1 VRVRTDVPALS
12 RLFDYAV
19 PESWT
24 DDIVVGTRVRVAL
37 HGRRVGGWVVD
48 DDVTPPEGV
57 DPLPLKGWSGWGP
70 PAPVVE
76 LAEWA
81 AWRWAGPVPFFLGV
95 ASPLRPVRRL
105 PAVPAGAG
113 GAGAGAAGAGAGAA
127 AGADTGP
134 LATAFDDMVARA
146 VGAGAVGE
154 GASTVLRIPP
164 TTDLI
169 DLVLS
174 VVRSPVIGA
183 RPGGVLVL
191 VPSVGWAE
199 RLCGRLVRR
208 GYRATTD
215 WAAARAGWPI
225 VVGSRAAAWAPLPE
239 VSAALVLDAHDEAYK
254 EESAPTY
261 SAVDVVT
268 ERARRAGSP
277 CIVTSPCPSTVV
289 RAGRAEL
296 ALPVA
301 AERAGWSAVERVDR
315 RGADPRTGMFSEE
328 FVRLARAVLDDPDG
342 VAGRGPLV
350 CFYDRTGRAR
360 LLACAACGE
369 LARCTTCGAAVAQH
383 GTGLRCPRCA
393 SERPLVCAACG
404 KLRMKTVRV
413 GVSRL
418 REELAALL
426 GTEVGEVSGPAAGRS
441 AARAARADVGAGA
454 GAGSPSDGPSGADG
468 IPATPVLVGTEAV
481 LHRVRRAAAVV
492 FLDIDLHLLAPRF
505 SATDET
511 LALLVRASRMVG
523 PRHAGPAWARL
534 LVQTR
539 VPDHPVLEAVA
550 RGDLSEVAEGEEAM
564 RRSARL
570 PPFSALASLSGP
582 LAAGYADAL
591 RQAGVGTGVTL
602 SELPDGG
609 YLAQAPDH
617 GALGDLLAAVPRP
630 GGRGLRVAVD
640 PAAI

>member
-1 VRVRTDVPALS
+1 MRVRTDVPALS
-12 RLFDYAV
+12 KVFDYTV

-24 DDIVVGTRVRVAL
+24 DDVIVGTRVRVAL

-57 DPLPLKGWSGWGP
+57 EPLPLKGWSGWGP
-70 PAPVVE
+70 PPTVMD

-81 AWRWAGPVPFFLGV
+81 AWRWAGPIPFFLGV
-95 ASPLRPVRRL
+95 SSPPRPVRRL
-105 PAVPAGAG
+105 PGVP
-113 GAGAGAAGAGAGAA
+113 GAAEAGS
-127 AGADTGP
+127 ADTR
-134 LATAFDDMVARA
+134 TVFDDMVA
-146 VGAGAVGE
+146 GALAE
-154 GASTVLRIPP
+154 GTPAVLRLPP

-174 VVRSPVIGA
+174 VVNAPETGA

-208 GYRATTD
+208 GYQATTD
-215 WAAARAGWPI
+215 WASARAGWPI

-239 VSAALVLDAHDEAYK
+239 LAATLVLDAHDESYR

-261 SAVDVVT
+261 SAVDVVS

-277 CIVTSPCPSTVV
+277 CIVTSPCPPTVV
-289 RAGRAEL
+289 SAGRAVHG
-296 ALPVA
+296 LPVA
-301 AERAGWSAVERVDR
+301 GERAGWSAVERVDR
-315 RGADPRTGMFSEE
+315 RGADPRSGLFSEE
-328 FVRLARAVLDDPDG
+328 FVRLARAVLDDPD
-342 VAGRGPLV
+342 AIARRGPLV

-369 LARCTTCGAAVAQH
+369 LAQCTTCGAAVAQH
-383 GTGLRCPRCA
+383 GTGLWCPRCG

-404 KLRMKTVRV
+404 KLRMKTLRA

-418 REELAALL
+418 REEVAALL
-426 GTEVGEVSGPAAGRS
+426 GTDVGEVSGPAAARS
-441 AARAARADVGAGA
+441 RAARSGADSSAGA
-454 GAGSPSDGPSGADG
+454 GGGSGGEG
-468 IPATPVLVGTEAV
+468 IPATPVLIGTEAV

-511 LALLVRASRMVG
+511 LALFVRASRMVG
-523 PRHAGPAWARL
+523 PRHVGPPSARL

-539 VPDHPVLEAVA
+539 VPDHPVLQAVA
-550 RGDLSEVAEGEEAM
+550 RGDLSEVAEAEEAM

-570 PPFSALASLSGP
+570 PPFSALAALSGP

-591 RQAGVGTGVTL
+591 REAGAGTGVTV
-602 SELPDGG
+602 SELPDAA
-609 YLAQAPDH
+609 YLVQAPDH
-617 GALGDLLAAVPRP
+617 GALCDLLAAAPRP

-640 PAAI
+640 PAAV

>member
-12 RLFDYAV
+12 KLFDYAV

-24 DDIVVGTRVRVAL
+24 DDVVVGTRVRVAL

-57 DPLPLKGWSGWGP
+57 EPLPLSRWSGWGP
-70 PAPVVE
+70 PPAVVD

-81 AWRWAGPVPFFLGV
+81 AWRWAGPIPFFLGV
-95 ASPLRPVRRL
+95 ASPPRPVRRL
-105 PAVPAGAG
+105 PAGVGMGDGVGESDAGS
-113 GAGAGAAGAGAGAA
+113 
-127 AGADTGP
+127 T
-134 LATAFDDMVARA
+134 ATVFGHMVARA
-146 VGAGAVGE
+146 VTE
-154 GASTVLRIPP
+154 GTSTVLRIPP
-164 TTDLI
+164 TTDLL

-174 VVRSPVIGA
+174 VVHAPETVA

-208 GYRATTD
+208 GYPATTD
-215 WAAARAGWPI
+215 WASARAGWPI

-239 VSAALVLDAHDEAYK
+239 VSAALVLDAHDESYR

-268 ERARRAGSP
+268 ERTRRAGSP
-277 CIVTSPCPSTVV
+277 CIVTSPCPPTVV
-289 RAGRAEL
+289 SAGRALE

-315 RGADPRTGMFSEE
+315 RGADPRSGLFSEE
-328 FVRLARAVLDDPDG
+328 FVRLARAVLDDPDA
-342 VAGRGPLV
+342 VDRRGPLV

-360 LLACAACGE
+360 ILACAACGE
-369 LARCTTCGAAVAQH
+369 LAQCTTCGAAVAQH
-383 GTGLRCPRCA
+383 GTGLRCPRCG

-404 KLRMKTVRV
+404 KLRLKTLRA

-418 REELAALL
+418 REEVAALL
-426 GTEVGEVSGPAAGRS
+426 GAEVGEVSGPAVARS
-441 AARAARADVGAGA
+441 GAART
-454 GAGSPSDGPSGADG
+454 GAGSGGGDSRSGGQG
-468 IPATPVLVGTEAV
+468 IPATPVLIGTEAV
-481 LHRVRRAAAVV
+481 PHRVRRAAAVV

-523 PRHAGPAWARL
+523 PRHVGPASARL

-539 VPDHPVLEAVA
+539 VPDHPVLQAVA
-550 RGDLSEVAEGEEAM
+550 RGDLSEVAVGEESM

-582 LAAGYADAL
+582 LAAGYAEAL
-591 RQAGVGTGVTL
+591 REAGAGTGVTL
-602 SELPDGG
+602 SELPDAA
-609 YLAQAPDH
+609 YLVQAPDH
-617 GALGDLLAAVPRP
+617 GALCDLLAAVPRP
-630 GGRGLRVAVD
+630 GGRGLRMAVD

>member
-19 PESWT
+19 PDSWT
-24 DDIVVGTRVRVAL
+24 DDVVVGTRVRVAL

-57 DPLPLKGWSGWGP
+57 EPLPLKGWSGWGP
-70 PAPVVE
+70 PPPVID

-105 PAVPAGAG
+105 PAGADGAG
-113 GAGAGAAGAGAGAA
+113 DLGAGDSGTGDSGI
-127 AGADTGP
+127 GP
-134 LATAFDDMVARA
+134 LATTFDDMVARA
-146 VGAGAVGE
+146 VREGTAGE
-154 GASTVLRIPP
+154 GTSTVLRIPP

-169 DLVLS
+169 DLVLA
-174 VVRSPVIGA
+174 VVHTPELA
-183 RPGGVLVL
+183 TRPGGVLVL

-225 VVGSRAAAWAPLPE
+225 AVGSRAAAWAPLPE
-239 VSAALVLDAHDEAYK
+239 VSAVLVLDAHDEAYK

-268 ERARRAGSP
+268 ERARREGSP
-277 CIVTSPCPSTVV
+277 SIVTSPCPSTVV
-289 RAGRAEL
+289 RAGRAER

-301 AERAGWSAVERVDR
+301 AERAGWSAVVRVDR
-315 RGADPRTGMFSEE
+315 RGADPRSGMFSEE

-360 LLACAACGE
+360 LLACAHCGE
-369 LARCTTCGAAVAQH
+369 LAQCTTCGAAVAQH
-383 GTGLRCPRCA
+383 GTGLRCPRCGT
-393 SERPLVCAACG
+393 ERPLVCAACG
-404 KLRMKTVRV
+404 KLRMKTLRA

-426 GTEVGEVSGPAAGRS
+426 GTEVGEVSGPALARSAGRTAGA
-441 AARAARADVGAGA
+441 AARSGA
-454 GAGSPSDGPSGADG
+454 PSGGDG

-523 PRHAGPAWARL
+523 PRHTGPAWARL

-570 PPFSALASLSGP
+570 PPFSALAALSGP

-591 RQAGVGTGVTL
+591 REAGAGTGVTL

-617 GALGDLLAAVPRP
+617 GALCDLLAAVPRP

>member
-1 VRVRTDVPALS
+1 VGGTTPGPRYVRVRTDVPALS
-12 RLFDYAV
+12 KLFDYAV
-19 PESWT
+19 PGSWT
-24 DDIVVGTRVRVAL
+24 DEVIVGTRVRVAL

-48 DDVTPPEGV
+48 DDVTPPDGV
-57 DPLPLKGWSGWGP
+57 QPLPLKNWSGWGP
-70 PAPVVE
+70 PPPVIE

-81 AWRWAGPVPFFLGV
+81 AWRWAGPIPFFLGV
-95 ASPLRPVRRL
+95 ASPVRPVRRL
-105 PAVPAGAG
+105 P
-113 GAGAGAAGAGAGAA
+113 
-127 AGADTGP
+127 
-134 LATAFDDMVARA
+134 
-146 VGAGAVGE
+146 VGAGESGESGESGSAGELGPGTAGPDSGPTGTVFDDVVVRAVAE
-154 GASTVLRIPP
+154 ETSTLLRIPP

-174 VVRSPVIGA
+174 VVHNPATVA

-225 VVGSRAAAWAPLPE
+225 VVGSRAAAWGPLPE
-239 VSAALVLDAHDEAYK
+239 VSAALVLDAHDESYR

-268 ERARRAGSP
+268 ERALRAGVP
-277 CIVTSPCPSTVV
+277 CIVTSPCPPTVV
-289 RAGRAEL
+289 GAGRAVET
-296 ALPVA
+296 LPVA
-301 AERAGWSAVERVDR
+301 TERAGWSAVERVDR
-315 RGADPRTGMFSEE
+315 RGADPRSGMFSEE
-328 FVRLARAVLDDPDG
+328 FVRLARAVLDDPDA
-342 VAGRGPLV
+342 VMRRGPLV

-360 LLACAACGE
+360 LLACANCGE
-369 LARCTTCGAAVAQH
+369 LAQCTNCGAAVAQH
-383 GTGLRCPRCA
+383 GTGLRCPRCL

-404 KLRMKTVRV
+404 KLRMKTLRA

-426 GTEVGEVSGPAAGRS
+426 GVEVGEVSGPAAARS
-441 AARAARADVGAGA
+441 AAARSAAARSASGDSPAG
-454 GAGSPSDGPSGADG
+454 GEG
-468 IPATPVLVGTEAV
+468 IPATPVLIGTEAV

-523 PRHAGPAWARL
+523 PRHTGPASARL

-539 VPDHPVLEAVA
+539 VPDHPVLHAVG
-550 RGDLSEVAEGEEAM
+550 RGDLSEVIEAEASL
-564 RRSARL
+564 RLSARL
-570 PPFSALASLSGP
+570 PPFSALAALTGP
-582 LAAGYADAL
+582 LAAGYADDL
-591 RQAGVGTGVTL
+591 REAGAGADVTL
-602 SELPDGG
+602 SELPDGR
-609 YLAQAPDH
+609 YLVQAPDH
-617 GALGDLLAAVPRP
+617 GALCGLLAAVPRP

-640 PAAI
+640 PTAI

>member
-12 RLFDYAV
+12 KLFDYAV
-19 PESWT
+19 PEGWT
-24 DDIVVGTRVRVAL
+24 DVVVVGTRVRVAL

-48 DDVTPPEGV
+48 DDVRPPEGV
-57 DPLPLKGWSGWGP
+57 EPLELSGWSGWGP
-70 PAPVVE
+70 PPPVID

-95 ASPLRPVRRL
+95 ASPAGPVRRL
-105 PAVPAGAG
+105 PEGSAGPAGS
-113 GAGAGAAGAGAGAA
+113 
-127 AGADTGP
+127 DGP
-134 LATAFDDMVARA
+134 EEPAEGEGPEGVRPATVFDDLVARA
-146 VGAGAVGE
+146 VAE
-154 GASTVLRIPP
+154 GASTALRIPP

-169 DLVLS
+169 DLVRA
-174 VVRSPVIGA
+174 VVHAPETVA

-225 VVGSRAAAWAPLPE
+225 VVGSRASAWAPLPA
-239 VSAALVLDAHDEAYK
+239 VSAALVLDAHDESYR

-261 SAVDVVT
+261 SAVDVVA

-277 CIVTSPCPSTVV
+277 CIVTSPCPPTVV
-289 RAGRAEL
+289 RAGRAEH

-301 AERAGWSAVERVDR
+301 AERAGWSAVECVDR

-328 FVRLARAVLDDPDG
+328 FVRLARAVLDDPDA
-342 VAGRGPLV
+342 VARRGPLV

-383 GTGLRCPRCA
+383 ETEHGTGLRCPRCGD
-393 SERPLVCAACG
+393 ERPLVCAACG
-404 KLRMKTVRV
+404 KLRLKTVRA

-418 REELAALL
+418 REEVAALL
-426 GTEVGEVSGPAAGRS
+426 GTEVGEVSGPPVARPAAARTAARS
-441 AARAARADVGAGA
+441 AARTAARSAGA
-454 GAGSPSDGPSGADG
+454 GERPAGGDG
-468 IPATPVLVGTEAV
+468 IPATPVLIGTEAV

-523 PRHAGPAWARL
+523 PRHVGPASARL

-539 VPDHPVLEAVA
+539 VPDHPVLQAVA
-550 RGDLSEVAEGEEAM
+550 RGDLSGVVEGEESM

-570 PPFSALASLSGP
+570 PPFSALASVSGP

-591 RQAGVGTGVTL
+591 RVAGAGTGVTL
-602 SELPDGG
+602 SELPDGA
-609 YLAQAPDH
+609 YLVQAPDH
-617 GALGDLLAAVPRP
+617 GALCDLLAAVPRP

>member
-1 VRVRTDVPALS
+1 VRTDVPALS

-19 PESWT
+19 PDSWT
-24 DDIVVGTRVRVAL
+24 DDVVVGTRVRVAL

-57 DPLPLKGWSGWGP
+57 EPLPLKGWSGWGP
-70 PAPVVE
+70 PPPVID

-105 PAVPAGAG
+105 PAVPEGAPDT
-113 GAGAGAAGAGAGAA
+113 GAPDRAAGAPDPGAPGT
-127 AGADTGP
+127 GPPADTGP
-134 LATAFDDMVARA
+134 LATASLATAFADMVARA
-146 VGAGAVGE
+146 VGEGAVME
-154 GASTVLRIPP
+154 GTSTVLRIPP

-174 VVRSPVIGA
+174 VVHAPETVARS
-183 RPGGVLVL
+183 GGVLVL

-225 VVGSRAAAWAPLPE
+225 VVGSRAAAWAPLPNL
-239 VSAALVLDAHDEAYK
+239 SAALVLDAHDESYR

-289 RAGRAEL
+289 RAGRAEHT
-296 ALPVA
+296 LPVA

-342 VAGRGPLV
+342 VARRGPLV

-360 LLACAACGE
+360 LLACAHCGE
-369 LARCTTCGAAVAQH
+369 LARCTTCGAAVAQG
-383 GTGLRCPRCA
+383 GTGLRCPRCG
-393 SERPLVCAACG
+393 SERPVVCAACG
-404 KLRMKTVRV
+404 KLRMKTLRA

-426 GTEVGEVSGPAAGRS
+426 GTEVGEVSGPSVPRS
-441 AARAARADVGAGA
+441 VAAGA
-454 GAGSPSDGPSGADG
+454 GEPPSGGDG

-523 PRHAGPAWARL
+523 PRHTGPAWARL

-539 VPDHPVLEAVA
+539 VPDHPVVEAVA
-550 RGDLSEVAEGEEAM
+550 RGDLSGVAEAEEAM

-570 PPFSALASLSGP
+570 PPFSALAALSGP
-582 LAAGYADAL
+582 LAAGYAGDL
-591 RQAGVGTGVTL
+591 RVAGAGTGVTL

-609 YLAQAPDH
+609 YLVQAPDH
-617 GALGDLLAAVPRP
+617 GALCDLLASVPRP

-640 PAAI
+640 PAAV

>member
-19 PESWT
+19 PDTWT
-24 DDIVVGTRVRVAL
+24 DDVIVGTRVRVAL

-57 DPLPLKGWSGWGP
+57 EPLPLKGWSGWGP
-70 PAPVVE
+70 PAPVID

-81 AWRWAGPVPFFLGV
+81 AWRWAGPVSFFLGV

-105 PAVPAGAG
+105 PAVPG
-113 GAGAGAAGAGAGAA
+113 GAGRSGDSA
-127 AGADTGP
+127 
-134 LATAFDDMVARA
+134 LANAFDEMVAQAIRE
-146 VGAGAVGE
+146 GAVGE
-154 GASTVLRIPP
+154 GTSTVLRIPP

-174 VVRSPVIGA
+174 VVTAPQIVG
-183 RPGGVLVL
+183 RPGSVVVL

-208 GYRATTD
+208 SYRATTD

-225 VVGSRAAAWAPLPE
+225 VVGSRAAAWAPLPQ

-277 CIVTSPCPSTVV
+277 CIVTSPCPSTVL
-289 RAGRAEL
+289 RAGRAEHL
-296 ALPVA
+296 LPVT

-328 FVRLARAVLDDPDG
+328 FVRLARTVLDDPDG
-342 VAGRGPLV
+342 VARRGPLV

-360 LLACAACGE
+360 LLACAHCGE
-369 LARCTTCGAAVAQH
+369 LAQCTTCGAAVAQH
-383 GTGLRCPRCA
+383 GTGLRCPRCG

-426 GTEVGEVSGPAAGRS
+426 GTEVGEVSGPAVARSAGR
-441 AARAARADVGAGA
+441 AASGSVGGGAG
-454 GAGSPSDGPSGADG
+454 GPSGGPSGGDG

-511 LALLVRASRMVG
+511 LALLARASRMVG
-523 PRHAGPAWARL
+523 PRHTGPAWARL
-534 LVQTR
+534 LLQTR

-570 PPFSALASLSGP
+570 PPFSALASLTGP

-591 RQAGVGTGVTL
+591 REAGVGTGVTL

-609 YLAQAPDH
+609 YLAQAQDH
-617 GALGDLLAAVPRP
+617 GALCDLLASVPRP

>member
-1 VRVRTDVPALS
+1 MRTDVPALS
-12 RLFDYAV
+12 KLFDYAV
-19 PESWT
+19 PDSWT
-24 DDIVVGTRVRVAL
+24 DDVVVGTRVRVAL

-57 DPLPLKGWSGWGP
+57 EPLPLSRWSGWGP
-70 PAPVVE
+70 PPAVVD

-81 AWRWAGPVPFFLGV
+81 AWRWAGPIPFFLGV
-95 ASPLRPVRRL
+95 ASPPRPVRGL
-105 PAVPAGAG
+105 PAGVGVGVGEWVGESDRPDPGRQAPDAGS
-113 GAGAGAAGAGAGAA
+113 
-127 AGADTGP
+127 T
-134 LATAFDDMVARA
+134 ATVFGDMAARA
-146 VGAGAVGE
+146 VAE
-154 GASTVLRIPP
+154 GTSTLLRIPP
-164 TTDLI
+164 TTDLL

-174 VVRSPVIGA
+174 VVHAPETVA

-208 GYRATTD
+208 GYPATTD
-215 WAAARAGWPI
+215 WASARAGWPI

-239 VSAALVLDAHDEAYK
+239 LSAALVLDAHDESYR

-268 ERARRAGSP
+268 ERTRRAGSP
-277 CIVTSPCPSTVV
+277 CIVTSPCPPTVV
-289 RAGRAEL
+289 SAGRAL
-296 ALPVA
+296 DALPVA

-315 RGADPRTGMFSEE
+315 RGADPRSGLFSEE
-328 FVRLARAVLDDPDG
+328 FVRLARAVLDDPDA
-342 VAGRGPLV
+342 VDRRGPLV

-369 LARCTTCGAAVAQH
+369 LAQCTTCGAAVAQH
-383 GTGLRCPRCA
+383 GTGLRCPRCG

-404 KLRMKTVRV
+404 KLRMKTLRA

-418 REELAALL
+418 AR
-426 GTEVGEVSGPAAGRS
+426 GGGRPPGGRGGGGVRPGGRPFRGRTVRRRRGESRSGGE
-441 AARAARADVGAGA
+441 
-454 GAGSPSDGPSGADG
+454 G
-468 IPATPVLVGTEAV
+468 IPATPVLIGTEAV

-523 PRHAGPAWARL
+523 PRHVGPASARL

-539 VPDHPVLEAVA
+539 VPDHPVLQAVA
-550 RGDLSEVAEGEEAM
+550 RGDLSEVAAGEESM

-591 RQAGVGTGVTL
+591 REAGAGTGVTL
-602 SELPDGG
+602 SELPDAA
-609 YLAQAPDH
+609 YLVQAPDH
-617 GALGDLLAAVPRP
+617 GALCDLLAAVPRP

>member
-12 RLFDYAV
+12 KLFDYAV
-19 PESWT
+19 PDSWT
-24 DDIVVGTRVRVAL
+24 DEVIVGTRVRVAL

-48 DDVTPPEGV
+48 DNVTPPDGV
-57 DPLPLKGWSGWGP
+57 VPLPLKNWSGWGP
-70 PAPVVE
+70 PPPVIE

-81 AWRWAGPVPFFLGV
+81 AWRWAGPIPFFLGV
-95 ASPLRPVRRL
+95 ASPPRPVRRL
-105 PAVPAGAG
+105 PAVGPAVGPAVPG
-113 GAGAGAAGAGAGAA
+113 PVS
-127 AGADTGP
+127 DPRDPDSVPTG
-134 LATAFDDMVARA
+134 TVFDDMVARA
-146 VGAGAVGE
+146 VAE
-154 GASTVLRIPP
+154 GTSTLLRIPP

-174 VVRSPVIGA
+174 VVHNPETVA

-199 RLCGRLVRR
+199 RLCSRLVRR

-239 VSAALVLDAHDEAYK
+239 MSAALVLDAHDESYR

-277 CIVTSPCPSTVV
+277 CIVTSPCPPTEV
-289 RAGRAEL
+289 RAGRAVD
-296 ALPVA
+296 ALPVT

-315 RGADPRTGMFSEE
+315 RGADPRSGMFSEE

-342 VAGRGPLV
+342 VARRGPLV

-360 LLACAACGE
+360 LLACASCGE
-369 LARCTTCGAAVAQH
+369 LAQCTVCGAAVAQH
-383 GTGLRCPRCA
+383 GTGLRCPRCQ

-404 KLRMKTVRV
+404 KLRMKTLRA

-418 REELAALL
+418 REEVTALL
-426 GTEVGEVSGPAAGRS
+426 GTEVGEVSGPAA
-441 AARAARADVGAGA
+441 AAADGPAGGAGE
-454 GAGSPSDGPSGADG
+454 SPVGGDG
-468 IPATPVLVGTEAV
+468 IPAAPILIGTEAV
-481 LHRVRRAAAVV
+481 LHRVRRASAVV

-523 PRHAGPAWARL
+523 PRHAGPESARL

-539 VPDHPVLEAVA
+539 VPDHPVLEAVG
-550 RGDLSEVAEGEEAM
+550 RGDLSEVLEVEESI

-570 PPFSALASLSGP
+570 PPFSALASLTGP
-582 LAAGYADAL
+582 LAAGYADTL
-591 RQAGVGTGVTL
+591 REAGAGTGVTL
-602 SELPDGG
+602 SELPDSG
-609 YLAQAPDH
+609 YLVQAPDH
-617 GALGDLLAAVPRP
+617 GALCDLLAAVPRP

>member
-19 PESWT
+19 PDSWT
-24 DDIVVGTRVRVAL
+24 DDVVVGTRVRVAL

-57 DPLPLKGWSGWGP
+57 EPLPLKGWSGWGP
-70 PAPVVE
+70 PPGVID

-95 ASPLRPVRRL
+95 ASPPRPVRRL
-105 PAVPAGAG
+105 PAVPVVAP
-113 GAGAGAAGAGAGAA
+113 
-127 AGADTGP
+127 DGP
-134 LATAFDDMVARA
+134 MATVFDDMVARA
-146 VGAGAVGE
+146 VGEGAVGE
-154 GASTVLRIPP
+154 GASTVLRMPP

-174 VVRSPVIGA
+174 VIHAPQTAA
-183 RPGGVLVL
+183 RPGGILVL

-225 VVGSRAAAWAPLPE
+225 VLGSRAAAWAPLPDL
-239 VSAALVLDAHDEAYK
+239 SAALVLDAHDESYR

-268 ERARRAGSP
+268 ERARRAGIP

-289 RAGRAEL
+289 RAGRAEHT
-296 ALPVA
+296 LPVA

-328 FVRLARAVLDDPDG
+328 FVRLAHAVLDDPEG
-342 VAGRGPLV
+342 VARRGPLV

-360 LLACAACGE
+360 LLACAHCGE
-369 LARCTTCGAAVAQH
+369 LARCTTCGAAVAQD
-383 GTGLRCPRCA
+383 GTRLRCPRCG
-393 SERPLVCAACG
+393 SERPVVCPACG
-404 KLRMKTVRV
+404 KLRMKTLRA

-426 GTEVGEVSGPAAGRS
+426 GIEVGEVSGPSVPRSVAASS
-441 AARAARADVGAGA
+441 AG
-454 GAGSPSDGPSGADG
+454 DG

-523 PRHAGPAWARL
+523 PRHSGPAWARL

-539 VPDHPVLEAVA
+539 VPDHLVLAAVA
-550 RGDLSEVAEGEEAM
+550 RGDLSEVAEAEEAM

-570 PPFSALASLSGP
+570 PPFSALAALSGP

-591 RQAGVGTGVTL
+591 RLAGAGTGVTL

-609 YLAQAPDH
+609 YLVQAPDH
-617 GALGDLLAAVPRP
+617 GALCDLLASVPRP

-640 PAAI
+640 PAAV